1 MTASA
6 EHVSDQQR
14 TDTDYVVLLD
24 LDSTLFD
31 TRRFGDDLWSEI
43 AHEVGISAERVAQ
56 DATTFR
62 LNSWLGGYDFEQH
75 VASYQLDP
83 AFMWRCLTHLLR
95 STNYLYNDAPE
106 FVQGLRSDGFE
117 PRILTYGEQRIQE
130 AKLLSCLTDLVGPHA
145 ANLGFDITDRPK
157 RVSISRHYP
166 DRRGALVD
174 DVQGQQLPAGFVEI
188 NLDRS
193 RELQEPEQI
202 IGGFVVSNLAQ
213 ARQLIVALNR

>member
-6 EHVSDQQR
+6 EHVSDQRR

-31 TRRFGDDLWSEI
+31 TRRFGADLWSEI
-43 AHEVGISAERVAQ
+43 AHEAGVSAEKVAQ

-62 LNSWLGGYDFEQH
+62 LNSWLGGYSFEQH
-75 VASYQLDP
+75 IASYKLNP
-83 AFMWRCLTHLLR
+83 PFMWRRLAHLLR
-95 STNYLYNDAPE
+95 STNYLYDDAPE
-106 FVQGLRSDGFE
+106 FVQGLRADGFE
-117 PRILTYGEQRIQE
+117 PRILSYGETRIQGT
-130 AKLLSCLTDLVGPHA
+130 KILSCLADLVGPNA
-145 ANLGFDITDRPK
+145 VDLGFDITDRPK
-157 RVSISRHYP
+157 RMPISQRYP
-166 DRRGALVD
+166 NRRGVLVD
-174 DVQGQQLPAGFVEI
+174 DVQGQQLPTGFVEI

-202 IGGFVVSNLAQ
+202 VGGFVVSNLTQ